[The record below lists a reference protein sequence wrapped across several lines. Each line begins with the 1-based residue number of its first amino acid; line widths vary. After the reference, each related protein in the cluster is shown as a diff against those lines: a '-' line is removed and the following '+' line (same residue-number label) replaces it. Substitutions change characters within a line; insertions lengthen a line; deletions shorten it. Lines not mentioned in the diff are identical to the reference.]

1 MIKKLFALSL
11 ISFVFLSYSCGE
23 KNDSPQ
29 TKNGSDE
36 SENKSEVEQFADKM
50 KDVSESFKEGKKVT
64 PVDFRDLRA
73 LLPENLGTIK
83 RTNIEGERTA
93 AMGMNISTASADYS
107 DQENNQSIDLKIT
120 DLGSVS
126 GLSGLAAYGWYM
138 VDIDKETETGYEKT
152 MTYKSYKGYEKY
164 DNQYKSG
171 EISILVAKRFVV
183 EANGNN
189 VEMDLIKGAVAL
201 IDLGKL
207 DSWKDFGI
215 EK

>member
-1 MIKKLFALSL
+1 MVKKLLSLSL
-11 ISFVFLSYSCGE
+11 ISLVFFSYSCGE

-29 TKNGSDE
+29 TNRGSNE
-36 SENKSEVEQFADKM
+36 SENKSDVEQFADKM
-50 KDVSESFKEGKKVT
+50 KDVSESFKGGKKVT
-64 PVDFRDLRA
+64 PVDFRDLKA
-73 LLPENLGTIK
+73 LLPENLGSIK

-93 AMGMNISTASADYS
+93 AMGMNISTASADYA
-107 DQENNQSIDLKIT
+107 DQENSQSIDLKIT

-126 GLSGLAAYGWYM
+126 GISGLAAYGWYM

-152 MTYKSYKGYEKY
+152 MTYKGYKGYEKFN
-164 DNQYKSG
+164 NQYKSG
-171 EISILVAKRFVV
+171 ELSLLVAKRFVV

-189 VEMDLIKGAVAL
+189 VDMDQLKTALNL

-215 EK
+215 EE

>member
-1 MIKKLFALSL
+1 MKKLLSL
-11 ISFVFLSYSCGE
+11 PLILLIFISYSCGE

-36 SENKSEVEQFADKM
+36 SGNKSDVEQFADKM
-50 KDVSESFKEGKKVT
+50 KDVSESFKDGKKVT
-64 PVDFRDLRA
+64 PVDFRDLKA

-83 RTNIEGERTA
+83 RTNLEGERTA

-152 MTYKSYKGYEKY
+152 TTYKGYKGYEKY

-171 EISILVAKRFVV
+171 EISLLIAKRFVV

-189 VEMDLIKGAVAL
+189 VDMDQLKAAVNL

-215 EK
+215 EE